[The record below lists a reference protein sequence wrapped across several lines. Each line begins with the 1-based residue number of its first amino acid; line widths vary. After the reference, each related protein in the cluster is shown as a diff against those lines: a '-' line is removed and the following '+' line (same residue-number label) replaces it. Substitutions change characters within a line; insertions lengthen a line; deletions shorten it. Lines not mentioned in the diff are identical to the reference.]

1 MVAEAEAGARP
12 PEPRAWSG
20 RPGAAGAERTLSP
33 GSRGR
38 APPTPPPPWA
48 SGHESREPS
57 GVVFSCRSPGGL
69 NTGLTRGTQ
78 MTKTKEAPVSPPSL
92 ESHGSGREGLGHR
105 GAGGRG
111 LSTLWQ
117 HLGLCDSGA
126 GGWGGFSDLGLA
138 GPGGKGQHVH
148 RRGSA
153 EADFPAQT
161 RQDHGLG
168 RPGEQP
174 AGLSGLGP

>member
-48 SGHESREPS
+48 SGGESREPS
-57 GVVFSCRSPGGL
+57 GVVVSCRSPGGL
-69 NTGLTRGTQ
+69 NIGLTRGTQ

-92 ESHGSGREGLGHR
+92 ESHGSEREGLGHR

-111 LSTLWQ
+111 LSPLQ
-117 HLGLCDSGA
+117 AAPGA
-126 GGWGGFSDLGLA
+126 LRQWGGGVEGL
-138 GPGGKGQHVH
+138 
-148 RRGSA
+148 
-153 EADFPAQT
+153 
-161 RQDHGLG
+161 L
-168 RPGEQP
+168 
-174 AGLSGLGP
+174 